1 MSTRTATVATQPARR
16 ALRKLIGLECKLAI
30 RAPVALVLGVAVPVM
45 LLAIFGESGAFEKRV
60 ATTSITYRT
69 EFVPILIGLV
79 LVLIALVA
87 LPIPVVNQR
96 ESAYLRR
103 LSTTPVAPRWLLTAQ
118 LVVDLA
124 LAVAAIT
131 LIVAGD
137 VLLFGVHAP
146 GQWPGFILA
155 ALLATLAL
163 FTLGLLVAA
172 IAPTAAAAGAIGTIL
187 LYPLLFFA
195 GLWTPRATM
204 SPLMHHISNLTPLGA
219 AVEAMLKAMQGSF
232 PSIGSLGVMA
242 TWALLCGLA
251 AVKLF
256 RWE

>member
-1 MSTRTATVATQPARR
+1 MSTSTATLATRPPRR
-16 ALRKLIGLECKLAI
+16 ALGKLIGLEFKIAL
-30 RAPVALVLGVAVPVM
+30 RAPVGLVLGVAVPVM
-45 LLAIFGESGAFEKRV
+45 LLAIFGETGAFEKKI
-60 ATTSITYRT
+60 ATTTITYRT

-87 LPIPVVNQR
+87 LPIPIVNQR

-103 LSTTPVAPRWLLTAQ
+103 LSTTPVAPRWLLAAQ
-118 LVVDLA
+118 LAVDLV
-124 LAVAAIT
+124 LAGVAMV

-146 GQWPGFILA
+146 AQWAGFILA

-163 FTLGLLVAA
+163 FALGLVIAA
-172 IAPTAAAAGAIGTIL
+172 IAPSAQAAAVMGTIL

-195 GLWTPRATM
+195 GMWTPRATM
-204 SPLMHHISNLTPLGA
+204 SPLLHHISNLTPLGA
-219 AVEAMLKAMQGSF
+219 AVQAMLNAMQGTF
-232 PSIGSLGVMA
+232 PTIGSLGVMA
-242 TWALLCGLA
+242 AWALLGGFA